1 MKKMLLSSTDSH
13 LEIECVQA
21 MLSISDC
28 SSLESLSTF
37 ELALS
42 PFWAAALK
50 GPMTYAFTCGEI
62 SPSSSAYPRSPQPPG
77 PYLSLKAHIPA
88 SRPKSQS

>member
-1 MKKMLLSSTDSH
+1 MLLSSTDSH

-37 ELALS
+37 EIMCDLTINHSLIED
-42 PFWAAALK
+42 
-50 GPMTYAFTCGEI
+50 CG
-62 SPSSSAYPRSPQPPG
+62 S
-77 PYLSLKAHIPA
+77 KVF
-88 SRPKSQS
+88 